1 MTGMGGHAPR
11 LPAHQMK
18 ADPIA
23 DMQWGFFMVLWVLML
38 SRINKT
44 NFKYSKKR

>member
-1 MTGMGGHAPR
+1 MWVTLTCPQDACPPDES
-11 LPAHQMK
+11 LN
-18 ADPIA
+18 PIA
-23 DMQWGFFMVLWVLML
+23 DRQWGFFMVLWVLML

>member
-1 MTGMGGHAPR
+1 MGGVPQA
-11 LPAHQMK
+11 
-18 ADPIA
+18 ADPLDEALNPIA

-38 SRINKT
+38 GRIHKT